1 MRKEIKGKKEL
12 SKELKERALLE
23 GFAISGIARI
33 PGSSRMKLR
42 THALDRWLSNNFHGE
57 MKWMEAERRKDIKL
71 LLKNAKSVLGVGFN
85 YLNEKNKKNEKFKI
99 GKYGQGEDYHKII
112 YKKLKKIGKW
122 INDEVPDCKWK
133 ICVDTSPLLEKAW
146 AEESGLGWI
155 GKNSNLIN
163 RDYGSWLTLGFMIL
177 TKDLVPDKPYET
189 LCGTCDKCIDQC
201 PTKAI
206 VEPFVVN
213 SELCIAYHTIESRN
227 KNIPEKIEKNLNG
240 WIAGCDICQD
250 ICPWNEKVPFNNII
264 ETSPKAW
271 TNDLDIN
278 SLDWD
283 DKKWE
288 EKLRGSALR
297 RIKPWMWKRNIK
309 SMLKN

>member
-33 PGSSRMKLR
+33 PGSSRIKLR

-122 INDEVPDCKWK
+122 IND
-133 ICVDTSPLLEKAW
+133 
-146 AEESGLGWI
+146 
-155 GKNSNLIN
+155 
-163 RDYGSWLTLGFMIL
+163 
-177 TKDLVPDKPYET
+177 
-189 LCGTCDKCIDQC
+189 
-201 PTKAI
+201 
-206 VEPFVVN
+206 
-213 SELCIAYHTIESRN
+213 
-227 KNIPEKIEKNLNG
+227 
-240 WIAGCDICQD
+240 
-250 ICPWNEKVPFNNII
+250 
-264 ETSPKAW
+264 
-271 TNDLDIN
+271 
-278 SLDWD
+278 
-283 DKKWE
+283 
-288 EKLRGSALR
+288 
-297 RIKPWMWKRNIK
+297 
-309 SMLKN
+309 